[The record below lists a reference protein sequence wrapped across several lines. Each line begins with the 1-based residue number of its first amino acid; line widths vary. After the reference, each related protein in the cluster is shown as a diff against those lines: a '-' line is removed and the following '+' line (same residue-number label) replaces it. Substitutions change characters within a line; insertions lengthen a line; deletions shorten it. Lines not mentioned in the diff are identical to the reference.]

1 MHIAFACA
9 CSPVASCLQPFGWAT
24 QLRITRGRVL
34 PKPYQTYHMLLFS
47 REREGELQPSL
58 LVTRLT
64 SWRKRASPA
73 AGRCPPVVVLQAY
86 RSCIK
91 HAWVMCR
98 GARLEVSGLGRG
110 AAQSPWFSRRRGE
123 KKKPRS
129 SWLNDLLRCSRSE
142 SGRPGGAP
150 TEAHPA
156 MQASCAWTFH
166 QHWRIP

>member
-1 MHIAFACA
+1 M
-9 CSPVASCLQPFGWAT
+9 
-24 QLRITRGRVL
+24 RVL
-34 PKPYQTYHMLLFS
+34 TGSLMSATLRLGNTAQNHARSSPAEAISDISHALVSKG
-47 REREGELQPSL
+47 REGELQPSL

-73 AGRCPPVVVLQAY
+73 AGRCPPVAVLQAY

-98 GARLEVSGLGRG
+98 GARLEALGLGRG

-123 KKKPRS
+123 KKKSRS

-150 TEAHPA
+150 AEAHPA
-156 MQASCAWTFH
+156 MHASCAWTFH
-166 QHWRIP
+166 QHWRRP